1 VIFMANETLN
11 SLAKE
16 IKLLREDFRDFRA
29 TLMPRNEVEIRIAE
43 LNKDITQIKLDIV
56 DHKQISEKAMQQLN
70 LKITR
75 RTWMNH
81 TLTAVFTALMVFAFS
96 YIFND
101 IVGKK

>member
-1 VIFMANETLN
+1 MANETLN

-56 DHKQISEKAMQQLN
+56 DHKQQAEKAMQQLN
-70 LKITR
+70 IKITR
-75 RTWMNH
+75 RTWATH
-81 TLTAVFTALMVFAFS
+81 TITAAFTALIVLAFT

-101 IVGKK
+101 IVAR